1 MRFIRSLQGKV
12 LLSAFIPGALI
23 LAIVAI
29 IALVAY
35 EQVARRM
42 VEQRDADSRGSPP
55 PDCARI

>member
-1 MRFIRSLQGKV
+1 V